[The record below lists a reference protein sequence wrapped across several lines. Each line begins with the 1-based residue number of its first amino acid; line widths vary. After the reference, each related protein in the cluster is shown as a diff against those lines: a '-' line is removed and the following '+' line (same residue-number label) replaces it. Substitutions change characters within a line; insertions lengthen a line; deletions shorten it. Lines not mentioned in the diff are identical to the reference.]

1 MLEKTL
7 RVTLV
12 TKLCIILLIEG
23 GFNAMNKIVYG
34 VRMLTNA
41 RNHNQMP
48 EEIFSQKNW
57 MANDDTLCKT
67 LFFNNARQAQVLAA
81 IVW

>member
-1 MLEKTL
+1 
-7 RVTLV
+7 
-12 TKLCIILLIEG
+12 
-23 GFNAMNKIVYG
+23 MNKIVYG